1 MNGNGK
7 ITLGDRL
14 GTLFEDALAWVVE
27 SGVLGALFVLAIL
40 AAFLG
45 R

>member
-1 MNGNGK
+1 MNGK
-7 ITLGDRL
+7 LTLGDRL
-14 GTLFEDALAWVVE
+14 GALFEDALAWVVE
-27 SGVLGALFVLAIL
+27 SGALGALLILAIL